1 MLKKRFFY
9 NYMIFN
15 FSRYVFE
22 NFQTKERKENEVFTY
37 PEIRLRELL
46 LDTKAR
52 KHLNFNEHIKRISKS
67 ASR

>member
-1 MLKKRFFY
+1 M
-9 NYMIFN
+9 
-15 FSRYVFE
+15 FE

-37 PEIRLRELL
+37 PEIRLRKLL

-52 KHLNFNEHIKRISKS
+52 KHLNINEHIKRISKS